1 MEALAEG
8 NWGHVTLW
16 VSNYHGQQLA
26 WTCFCGTCDVDLWQP
41 LWLQSRNWISAP
53 HQHQHHWH
61 AQPKVTLLH
70 GMKDCLKLSQ
80 AERER
85 MLLQGLPACCPN
97 GAGRVVL
104 TSETL
109 LCTARCK
116 GYQSDFIS
124 APRAKYAYSLLRPR
138 MPCMSLAASFLGDLW
153 HCRLDLTTRG
163 RRWMVGK
170 ELCLCC
176 GLKSLPLLETDWI
189 YDISSRY
196 RLCTTFWAFWMILHP
211 YFLHLG
217 SLVLCWS
224 MKTFIQDSPATL
236 GSDKT

>member
-1 MEALAEG
+1 MASKQTRIILTLGPVCVVLVTWTFGSLCGFKVETGCCSTAPTSTSLTTAKSYPFAWHEG
-8 NWGHVTLW
+8 WSA
-16 VSNYHGQQLA
+16 VSS
-26 WTCFCGTCDVDLWQP
+26 WTWKDVA
-41 LWLQSRNWISAP
+41 SRA
-53 HQHQHHWH
+53 
-61 AQPKVTLLH
+61 AY
-70 GMKDCLKLSQ
+70 
-80 AERER
+80 
-85 MLLQGLPACCPN
+85 CPN
-97 GAGRVVL
+97 RPGRVVL

-109 LCTARCK
+109 VCTARCK
-116 GYQSDFIS
+116 WYQSDFIS

-170 ELCLCC
+170 ELCLWC

-189 YDISSRY
+189 YDISSMY

-211 YFLHLG
+211 YFLHLR

-224 MKTFIQDSPATL
+224 MKTFIQDSPATFR
-236 GSDKT
+236 